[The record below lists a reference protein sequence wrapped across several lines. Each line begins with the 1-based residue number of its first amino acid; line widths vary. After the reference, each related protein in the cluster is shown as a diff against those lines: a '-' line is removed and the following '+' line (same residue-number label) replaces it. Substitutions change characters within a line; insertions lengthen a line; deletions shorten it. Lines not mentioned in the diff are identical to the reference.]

1 MDVSKDL
8 PHEKDFDLDSYV
20 QDQIKKYC
28 NK

>member
-8 PHEKDFDLDSYV
+8 PYEKDSDLDFYV
-20 QDQIKKYC
+20 LDQIKKYC